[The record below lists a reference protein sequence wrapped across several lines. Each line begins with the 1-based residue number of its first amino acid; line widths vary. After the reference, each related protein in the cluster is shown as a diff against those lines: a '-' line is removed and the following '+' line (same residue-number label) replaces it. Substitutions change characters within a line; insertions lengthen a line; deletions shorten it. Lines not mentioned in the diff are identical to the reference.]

1 MSTGQDYFPKPAKG
15 QSLKAYLTS
24 SKKTRSNAE
33 LDRENAHFSV
43 SEAIISAMEKLK
55 CQYRDMGYVNKLI
68 SETDDSEDNEDRLL
82 LNLKQRI
89 RVRRGRRMAEN
100 RRRRGSVAVLSDGR
114 TDSKFFVERKCFKC
128 N

>member
-1 MSTGQDYFPKPAKG
+1 MPMSTGQDYFPKPAKG
-15 QSLKAYLTS
+15 QSLRAYLTS
-24 SKKTRSNAE
+24 SKKARSNAE

-68 SETDDSEDNEDRLL
+68 SETDSEDNEDRLL

-89 RVRRGRRMAEN
+89 RVRRGRRKAEN
-100 RRRRGSVAVLSDGR
+100 RGRRGSSDGR
-114 TDSKFFVERKCFKC
+114 TDSKFVGERKIFKC